1 MKGDEKMKTENNP
14 DYDRK
19 KLEAKKKMARNAAMI
34 AVMQMEKENTDT
46 RDDLKTRLY
55 NSRDNVRRRQ
65 QEIESIDK
73 RSRKMIGKEKVL
85 PAIDRIPCFEKKF
98 GNSVNMS
105 MKRMEEKTI
114 ENIMRKTENYEMYE
128 IDEQNI
134 VLTNDEFAKENNP
147 LALYVRK
154 YRI

>member
-19 KLEAKKKMARNAAMI
+19 KLEARKKMARNAAMI

-55 NSRDNVRRRQ
+55 NSRDNVCRRQ

-85 PAIDRIPCFEKKF
+85 PAIDRIPCFVKKF
-98 GNSVNMS
+98 GNSLTTLISRRN
-105 MKRMEEKTI
+105 E
-114 ENIMRKTENYEMYE
+114 
-128 IDEQNI
+128 
-134 VLTNDEFAKENNP
+134 VLFN
-147 LALYVRK
+147 
-154 YRI
+154 